1 MKNFTLSIATV
12 LALSTFAV
20 ASEDIK
26 PTVGASASES
36 GFYIGGA
43 YSMVKRD
50 MNMHRNYGYTEGN
63 DYNYYDSYNYDNNAY
78 MLQAGYQFNQ
88 YIAIEGRYWGAIDS
102 QESTYTRY
110 INGELDYTGD
120 WSDGDWSAWGIYIK
134 PMYPVT
140 ETFSVYA
147 LLGYGNVSID
157 DEWYNDENL
166 LDENV
171 FQWGIGA
178 SYSIAENTSLFIDY
192 VRLCKDEGDSYVD
205 GGYDYNTYDLDISID
220 TVNIGL
226 SYKF

>member
-20 ASEDIK
+20 ASEDI
-26 PTVGASASES
+26 PAVGSKS

-43 YSMVKRD
+43 YSLVNSEMSVHRD
-50 MNMHRNYGYTEGN
+50 YGYIEGN
-63 DYNYYDSYNYDNNAY
+63 DYDRYDSYEVDTNAY

-88 YIAIEGRYWGAIDS
+88 YIAIEGRYWNAMDS
-102 QESTYTRY
+102 EKNSYSRYT
-110 INGELDYTGD
+110 NGELDYSND
-120 WSDGDWSAWGIYIK
+120 YSDGDWSAWGIYVK

-147 LLGYGNVSID
+147 LLGYGNVSIK
-157 DEWYNDENL
+157 DEWSDDKSL

-178 SYSIAENTSLFIDY
+178 SYSITENTSFFIDY
-192 VRLCKDEGDSYVD
+192 VRLCKDEGDTYVD
-205 GGYDYNTYDLDISID
+205 GGYDYNTYDLDITID

>member
-20 ASEDIK
+20 ASEDI
-26 PTVGASASES
+26 PAVGSKS

-43 YSMVKRD
+43 YSLVNSEMSI
-50 MNMHRNYGYTEGN
+50 HENYESGGN
-63 DYNYYDSYNYDNNAY
+63 DYDYYDSYEVDTNAY

-88 YIAIEGRYWGAIDS
+88 YIAIEGRYWNAMDS
-102 QESTYTRY
+102 EKNSYSRYT
-110 INGELDYTGD
+110 NGEFDYSND
-120 WSDGDWSAWGIYIK
+120 YSDGDWSAWGIYVK

-147 LLGYGNVSID
+147 LLGYGNVSIK
-157 DEWYNDENL
+157 DEWSDDKSL

-178 SYSIAENTSLFIDY
+178 SYSITENTSFFIDY
-192 VRLCKDEGDSYVD
+192 VRLCKDEGDTYVD
-205 GGYDYNTYDLDISID
+205 GIYTYDLDVTID